1 MEVITLMQ
9 STFHAEIQAA
19 HGVDRPIGA
28 QIRSLLRA
36 AGAYSG
42 FFVVDMVGQFSLIAA
57 VALTINQMLGTAI
70 VARNQDVGFCFDDF
84 PTFTYQ
90 IVVVVVK
97 IFCG

>member
-42 FFVVDMVGQFSLIAA
+42 FFVVDMVGELFYVAAIAVTRNPMLGSAVITSFQFVGFRFKDFL
-57 VALTINQMLGTAI
+57 ALT
-70 VARNQDVGFCFDDF
+70 
-84 PTFTYQ
+84 YQ
-90 IVVVVVK
+90 LVERFVK
-97 IFCG
+97 IC